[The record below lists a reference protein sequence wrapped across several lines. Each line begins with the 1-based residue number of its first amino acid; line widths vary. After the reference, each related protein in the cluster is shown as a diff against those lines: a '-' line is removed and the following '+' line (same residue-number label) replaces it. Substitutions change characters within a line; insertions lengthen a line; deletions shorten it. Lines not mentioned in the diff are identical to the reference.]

1 LVCSSCHALLRE
13 GSSHCPRCGP
23 GSLALFGV
31 ELTSLDPLPTDSG
44 ALDRLGRALG
54 RHYRVIRLIGRGG
67 FAEVYEVVD
76 SDLQRRLAVKVLRA
90 DLPWTA
96 ATIARFKQEARAIAR
111 LNHPNTVPI
120 HFVGEN
126 EGLVYY
132 AMPYL
137 EGRTVADLLRTEG
150 PLPVDRALRIV
161 EPVLE
166 ALQHAHD
173 HGLVHRDVK
182 PGNILIESGTGRPLL
197 VDFGIVKYLDGPAH
211 LTDAG
216 YIVGTPLYMSPEQAL
231 GSQSVDARSD
241 LYGIGAVLF
250 QLLTG
255 APPFEGTD
263 SQEIVG
269 RHISEPVPSANLSRD
284 GIPPWISGIVLR
296 CMAKHP
302 DDRFPTAR
310 ALLEAIRAARAG
322 ALAAAVDPVTLLPR
336 ADESPTEAMP
346 AARNPSGL
354 GWLVGIAAAAIVG
367 IIVAVSAPGR
377 QSEAEAPASYQP
389 DEQRAMTGPALLV
402 ENRLA
407 EPIALTMEDTGLTIP
422 PGDSARLPLSAH
434 EALEAHWAMVQ
445 PSTGDQVLGGAVEGA
460 IVAARVEGELHRVVD
475 AQAGGESRIA
485 PMVVNRA
492 GRPLRVA
499 VLAGGDSLD
508 CDCRISP
515 GDSLRLGYYRY
526 SDRTALRVTDPAGWT
541 ARFTNFAARRDS
553 ASGAVVVEV
562 ERTDLRP
569 PPRATPRRTKPARRQ
584 EPERRNPLESF
595 LPVR

>member
-31 ELTSLDPLPTDSG
+31 ELASLDPLPNDSG

-54 RHYRVIRLIGRGG
+54 RHYRVVRLIGRGG

-76 SDLQRRLAVKVLRA
+76 SDLQRRLAVKVLRS

-96 ATIARFKQEARAIAR
+96 ATISRFKQEARAIAR

-120 HFVGEN
+120 HFVGEG

-137 EGRTVADLLRTEG
+137 EGRTVADLLQAEG
-150 PLPVDRALRIV
+150 PLTIDRALGIV

-173 HGLVHRDVK
+173 QGLVHRDVK
-182 PGNILIESGTGRPLL
+182 PANILIESGTGRPML
-197 VDFGIVKYLDGPAH
+197 VDFGIVKYLHGPAH
-211 LTDAG
+211 LTEAG

-231 GSQSVDARSD
+231 GSHSVDARSD
-241 LYGIGAVLF
+241 LYGIGVVLF

-269 RHISEPVPSANLSRD
+269 RHITEPVPSGNLSRD

-310 ALLEAIRAARAG
+310 ALLEAIRTARAA
-322 ALAAAVDPVTLLPR
+322 ALPAAVDPVTLLPR
-336 ADESPTEAMP
+336 ADESPTETMR
-346 AARNPSGL
+346 AARAPSKL
-354 GWLVGIAAAAIVG
+354 GWLVGIAAAAIAG
-367 IIVAVSAPGR
+367 ILVAVSAPGR
-377 QSEAEAPASYQP
+377 QSAAEAPAASGAGAPRVAP
-389 DEQRAMTGPALLV
+389 DATLLV
-402 ENRLA
+402 ENRLT
-407 EPIALTMEDTGLTIP
+407 EPIVLTVGDTGLTIP
-422 PGDSARLPLSAH
+422 PGDSARLPLPPG

-445 PSTGDQVLGGAVEGA
+445 PSAGDRVLGGLVEGA
-460 IVAARVEGELHRVVD
+460 IVAERVEGELRQVVD
-475 AQAGGESRIA
+475 AGSGGESRMV
-485 PMVVNRA
+485 PTVVNLA

-499 VLAGGDSLD
+499 VMAEDDSLD
-508 CDCRISP
+508 CDCRIFP
-515 GDSLRLGYYRY
+515 GDSLRLGYYRS
-526 SDRTALRVTDPAGWT
+526 SDKTALRVTDPSGWS
-541 ARFTNFAARRDS
+541 ARYTDFATRRDS
-553 ASGAVVVEV
+553 ASGAVVVQV
-562 ERTDLRP
+562 QRADLRP
-569 PPRATPRRTKPARRQ
+569 PSRSTPRRATSARKRD
-584 EPERRNPLESF
+584 PERRNPLESF